1 MSLISITEVGFH
13 LSPLQKKKENKTRT
27 PDLKYSKENKTRT
40 PDLKHSK
47 GSFCK
52 GIKLPK
58 GSF

>member
-27 PDLKYSKENKTRT
+27 PDLEY
-40 PDLKHSK
+40 SK